1 MNCAVVRRHVGA
13 LVDGE
18 LDPASLLELERHVDG
33 CAPCQESV
41 AFERRF
47 RELTRE
53 AVSTSGTPEGLRA
66 RIAMALDEADRSPH
80 VHAASD
86 GPLSYKTIFVL
97 ASAAAT
103 VLILGGTLATDGPG
117 ANLASMG
124 GASGLFDDVVRL
136 HSSGLPVDVSP
147 DLHGHGPQVVTRYFQ
162 NKVQFP
168 VRPTEFER
176 TDVRFV
182 GARLS
187 NVQERRA
194 AALFYDVRGARMTVV
209 VFEAEGVDED
219 VQRVTLRGREIFV
232 RDVHGYPVPVRRS
245 GGLQYAFTGDLDR
258 HALLDLAASARVA
271 P

>member
-1 MNCAVVRRHVGA
+1 MICATVRRHVGA

-18 LDPASLLELERHVDG
+18 LDPSSLLELERHVDA
-33 CAPCQESV
+33 CAACQEAV

-47 RELTRE
+47 RALTRE
-53 AVSTSGTPEGLRA
+53 AVSVSSTPEGLRA
-66 RIAMALDEADRSPH
+66 RIAMALDEADRAR
-80 VHAASD
+80 AAQGPD
-86 GPLSYKTIFVL
+86 TPLSYKTIFVL

-103 VLILGGTLATDGPG
+103 VLILGGTLASDGPS
-117 ANLASMG
+117 LASMG
-124 GASGLFDDVVRL
+124 GGGVFDDVVRL
-136 HSSGLPVDVSP
+136 HSSALPADVSAER
-147 DLHGHGPQVVTRYFQ
+147 PQVVTRYFQ

-168 VRPTEFER
+168 VRPTEFPR
-176 TDVRFV
+176 QDVRFV

-209 VFEAEGVDED
+209 VFEADPVDD
-219 VQRVTLRGREIFV
+219 GLTRVTLRGREIFV
-232 RDVHGYPVPVRRS
+232 RDVHGHAVPVRRS

>member
-1 MNCAVVRRHVGA
+1 VICATVRRHVGA

-33 CAPCQESV
+33 CPTCQESV

-47 RELTRE
+47 RALTQE
-53 AVSTSGTPEGLRA
+53 SLSTSGTPAGLRA
-66 RIAMALDEADRSPH
+66 RIAMALDEADRAPH
-80 VHAASD
+80 VHPSTDA
-86 GPLSYKTIFVL
+86 PLSYKTIFVL

-103 VLILGGTLATDGPG
+103 VLILGGTLAGDGP
-117 ANLASMG
+117 NLASMG
-124 GASGLFDDVVRL
+124 GGGAGVFDDVVRL
-136 HSSGLPVDVSP
+136 HSSGLPSDIAADPLSS
-147 DLHGHGPQVVTRYFQ
+147 GPQTVTRYFQ

-168 VRPTEFER
+168 VHPTEFER
-176 TDVRFV
+176 SDVRFV

-209 VFEAEGVDED
+209 VFEAPSLDDG

-232 RDVHGYPVPVRRS
+232 RNVHGHPVPVRRS

-258 HALLDLAASARVA
+258 HSLLDVAASARVA

>member
-1 MNCAVVRRHVGA
+1 MSCASVRRHVGA

-18 LDPASLLELERHVDG
+18 LDPSSLLELERHVDA
-33 CAPCQESV
+33 CPTCQESV

-47 RELTRE
+47 RALSRE
-53 AVSTSGTPEGLRA
+53 ALSSPHTPEGLRA
-66 RIAMALDEADRSPH
+66 RIAMALDEADKARDA
-80 VHAASD
+80 HAATD
-86 GPLSYKTIFVL
+86 APLSYKTIFVL

-103 VLILGGTLATDGPG
+103 VLVLGATLTSDGPSS
-117 ANLASMG
+117 LASL
-124 GASGLFDDVVRL
+124 GAAGIFDDVVRL
-136 HSSGLPVDVSP
+136 HSSGLPVDVAP
-147 DLHGHGPQVVTRYFQ
+147 DAHAGGPQVVTRYFQ

-176 TDVRFV
+176 PDVRLV

-187 NVQERRA
+187 NVREQRA

-209 VFEAEGVDED
+209 VFEAPRMVDELQP
-219 VQRVTLRGREIFV
+219 VRWRGREIYV
-232 RDVHGYPVPVRRS
+232 RDVHGHPVPVRRS
-245 GGLQYAFTGDLDR
+245 GSLQYAFTGDLDR